1 MDVSPNE
8 LRKQTVATL
17 RSIEESITAVKK
29 QAEDLGIMPEYLRYN
44 DGTWPM
50 IPLLLAKSQ
59 CLNTLTLLRAEGSK
73 TQIRHRSDRG

>member
-8 LRKQTVATL
+8 LRKETAATM
-17 RSIEESITAVKK
+17 RSIEATIGSVK
-29 QAEDLGIMPEYLRYN
+29 AEAERLGIEPERLQYS

-59 CLNTLTLLRAEGSK
+59 CLSTLTLLRDQGRRK
-73 TQIRHRSDRG
+73 

>member
-8 LRKQTVATL
+8 LRKETAATL
-17 RSIEESITAVKK
+17 RSIEATIGSVKAEAERVGVEPES
-29 QAEDLGIMPEYLRYN
+29 LRYH

-59 CLNTLTLLRAEGSK
+59 CLNTLTLLRGESQK
-73 TQIRHRSDRG
+73 TRVGHRSDKR